1 MRLLPLA
8 LCVLLGACSDVVVQ
22 TSTPRPAAPQQTPQQ
37 VPQTNGPQLSQRQ
50 ALNNFQ
56 TVVRRVEPV
65 AEQFC
70 RSRAPQSNCD
80 FKIVVD
86 DRPNRGVNAFQ
97 TLDSNGRPIIGFTV
111 PLIADARNQDELA
124 FVMAHEAA
132 HHIRGHIAQ
141 TQQNAALGGLL
152 IGTLAGAL
160 GASDASSI
168 ETAQRIG
175 ATVGAR
181 TYSKEF
187 ELEADALG
195 TRIAAA
201 AGYDPLRGAAFFSRI
216 PDPGDR
222 FLGTHPPNADRVRTV
237 QRVAAGL

>member
-1 MRLLPLA
+1 MRFLPLA
-8 LCVLLGACSDVVVQ
+8 LCVLLGACSDAVVQ
-22 TSTPRPAAPQQTPQQ
+22 TNAPRPSASQPTQQTESPR
-37 VPQTNGPQLSQRQ
+37 LSQRQ
-50 ALNNFQ
+50 AVNNFEV
-56 TVVRRVEPV
+56 VVRRVEPV

-70 RSRAPQSNCD
+70 RSRSQQMNCD
-80 FKIVVD
+80 FKIVID

-97 TLDSNGRPIIGFTV
+97 TLDKNGRPIIGFTV
-111 PLIADARNQDELA
+111 PLIAEARNRDELA

-132 HHIRGHIAQ
+132 HHIQGHIAQ
-141 TQQNAALGGLL
+141 QQQNAALGGLL

-160 GASDASSI
+160 GATDASSI

-181 TYSKEF
+181 TYSKDF

-201 AGYDPLRGAAFFSRI
+201 AGFDPLRGAEFFFRI
-216 PDPGDR
+216 PDPGDK

>member
-1 MRLLPLA
+1 MIRFLPLL
-8 LCVLLGACSDVVVQ
+8 LCAVISACSPVVVEAP
-22 TSTPRPAAPQQTPQQ
+22 TPQPVMQAAAPVSPR
-37 VPQTNGPQLSQRQ
+37 LSQRQ
-50 ALNNFQ
+50 AVDNFEF
-56 TVVRRVEPV
+56 VVRRVKPV

-70 RSRAPQSNCD
+70 RSSRQQSNCD
-80 FKIVVD
+80 FQIVID
-86 DRPNRGVNAFQ
+86 TRSERGVNAFQ
-97 TLDSNGRPIIGFTV
+97 TLDRAGRPVIGFTV
-111 PLIADARNQDELA
+111 PLIAEARNRDELA

-132 HHIRGHIAQ
+132 HHILGHIGRQ
-141 TQQNAALGGLL
+141 QQNAAMGGLL
-152 IGTLAGAL
+152 VGALAGAL
-160 GASDASSI
+160 GAADI
-168 ETAQRIG
+168 ESAQRIG

-201 AGYDPLRGAAFFSRI
+201 AGFDPLRGAEFFFRI

>member
-1 MRLLPLA
+1 MRFLPIVFLFA
-8 LCVLLGACSDVVVQ
+8 LGACAEVTVQ
-22 TSTPRPAAPQQTPQQ
+22 SSRPAPAPAIQQSSEE
-37 VPQTNGPQLSQRQ
+37 VPRLSQRQ
-50 ALNNFQ
+50 AVNNFEV
-56 TVVRRVEPV
+56 VVRRVEPV

-70 RSRAPQSNCD
+70 RTRAPQLNCD
-80 FKIVVD
+80 FRIVVD
-86 DRPNRGVNAFQ
+86 NRPNQGVNAFQ
-97 TLDSNGRPIIGFTV
+97 TLDKNGRPIIGFTI
-111 PLIADARNQDELA
+111 PMIAEARNRDELA

-132 HHIRGHIAQ
+132 HHIRGHIARQQQ
-141 TQQNAALGGLL
+141 TAAFGGLL

-160 GASDASSI
+160 GATDPSAI

-195 TRIAAA
+195 VRIADA
-201 AGYDPLRGAAFFSRI
+201 AGFDPLRGAEFFFRI

-222 FLGTHPPNADRVRTV
+222 FLGTHPPNADRLRMV
-237 QRVAAGL
+237 QRAAAGL